1 MRDGAT
7 EPKFTPEANSIIL
20 FGPGVMEV
28 VKANSTSAINV
39 SAVMI
44 SPVKATLPMGPPS
57 DQPGK
62 PIDEVNFFDGSI
74 PPVPG

>member
-1 MRDGAT
+1 
-7 EPKFTPEANSIIL
+7 
-20 FGPGVMEV
+20 MEV

-44 SPVKATLPMGPPS
+44 SPVKATLPTGPPS

-74 PPVPG
+74 PSVPG

>member
-1 MRDGAT
+1 
-7 EPKFTPEANSIIL
+7 
-20 FGPGVMEV
+20 MEV

-44 SPVKATLPMGPPS
+44 SPVKATLPTGPPS